1 MISEKRNRRIADDV
15 IEAFH
20 AGHSPLIL
28 TERTQ
33 HLQILQDLL
42 ESKVERLVVLKGGLG
57 KKKLAAIN
65 ESLDEW
71 KDLPHVVL
79 ATGRYLGEGFDDPR
93 LDTLF
98 LAMPVS
104 WRGVVSQYAGRL
116 HRLHDA
122 KSEVRIFDYV
132 DIGHPMLTR
141 MFERRI
147 KGYEALGYSLP
158 SAEEFLL

>member
-1 MISEKRNRRIADDV
+1 
-15 IEAFH
+15 
-20 AGHSPLIL
+20 
-28 TERTQ
+28 
-33 HLQILQDLL
+33 
-42 ESKVERLVVLKGGLG
+42 LKGGLG
-57 KKKLAAIN
+57 KKKRAAIN
-65 ESLDEW
+65 ADLNDW
-71 KDLPHVVL
+71 KDSPHVVL

-116 HRLHDA
+116 HRLHNA

-132 DIGHPMLTR
+132 DTGHPMPTR

-147 KGYEALGYSLP
+147 KGYEALGYRLP
-158 SAEEFLL
+158 SPEELLF